1 MTDIDHGTRPDL
13 GPATADP
20 RARERLR
27 GHLADPFFRNAYALI
42 VNTGLTGLLGVA
54 FWAIAARTYSDPD
67 VGRASALISAMTVL
81 SGVVAINL
89 TGTLSRFIPESGR
102 RTRALVVWA
111 YALSSAA
118 VLVLAAGFLL
128 TLDRWGPSFDLLRD
142 PSTAAWF
149 LVLVVAAGAFT
160 VQDGVLIGLRASVW
174 VPVENVLF
182 GIAKIVLLVVLATG
196 FPRDGVYLA
205 WVIPMALLLL
215 PVNVLI
221 FGRLIPRH
229 TSDSGD
235 RFLPPAPAQVGRFFA
250 ADYGGA
256 LFMFGAATLPPLLVA
271 PYVEPYTFAYFY
283 VAWITGGMLNLIP
296 MNLASSLTVE
306 GVHAAHTLAT
316 NCRAALHRVLG
327 IMTAAAVAVALL
339 APYLLAVLGTGYVDA
354 APMLQAI
361 ALAAVPRGVVDIWVG
376 VLRAQ
381 SRTRQIARVQIA
393 SGGLAI
399 AAVLVWVQV
408 DRLGVTPGVELITGV
423 GLAVLA
429 SQTAVALA
437 VLPALRRFLRG
448 TPTIP
453 PTPDVARPVRGE
465 REASAP
471 GVAQPVREGSD
482 SPAAGVPRAVHV
494 ASGAVDGSP
503 SPRAYPLGRDR
514 LSLATICLTSTVA
527 VLLFVLPLRF
537 LSGGTGD
544 PSALNGYGLISV
556 LPAVSLWGLALLA
569 LSFVATLARR
579 RPQRLLLGLLLVAT
593 VCCLHG
599 ATALLWSLPRFPV
612 TWIHL
617 GFVDYISRTGT
628 VAAGLDGRFSWP
640 GFFGVVALWSGDA
653 GWRDLVGV
661 LELVPL
667 VSNLLY
673 LLPLGLLLSNL
684 CVSWQAKWSAAW
696 LFCVLNWIGQDY
708 FSPQGYA
715 YWLYL
720 VFVACLV
727 TWLRPGPDD
736 AVPSRPFWSPVP
748 GRRFRLPIGSL
759 RLSDAATPGELVP
772 RHVDPALRCAI
783 LLLVV
788 GVFVVAAISHPLTPF
803 LMLAACAGLVGA
815 RRCVAVGLP
824 LLLTVVLAAWLSYMT
839 ATYWSGHL
847 GELVGGVGDLRG
859 NLATS
864 IIDRTRSGAEHG
876 DVVAV
881 RIALAVTVLALAVV
895 GLVRRR
901 RRAVDDRVVLVLL
914 LAPLVVVG
922 LGSYGGEI
930 ALRAYLFALPAVVVL
945 VACAVFPEPGSESE
959 PESEPELMPVL
970 AVVPVQRRTGRFL
983 VLGAGALML
992 VGAFL
997 VARYG
1002 NEKYE
1007 MTYDGAFA
1015 AVEHVYQRD
1024 GTATIVSL
1032 ADPPGLDAPAFMP
1045 VGYRDVERTTRHV
1058 LPAPRDPGDLSGLI
1072 AGLRQLGPG
1081 AYLVTSRSTEA
1092 YLEVAAGYPQG
1103 WGERFRAELAAAP
1116 ELAVVV
1122 VNTDAA
1128 VHVVRGA
1135 LGGGALG
1142 GGDVRGKDLG
1152 GGAPGGGDVRGSD
1165 PARGDSGGFGPVA
1178 PERGTWIGST
1188 PWTSVGVAFLVVSIA
1203 VLGGRELWRLRREP
1217 GQWRR
1222 TRPVALVTVPVLLGL
1237 ALVIIERLVLLA

>member
-1 MTDIDHGTRPDL
+1 MTDIDHATRSDV
-13 GPATADP
+13 GPATRDP
-20 RARERLR
+20 RAWERLR

-67 VGRASALISAMTVL
+67 VGRASALISAMTLL

-102 RTRALVVWA
+102 STRSLIVWA

-182 GIAKIVLLVVLATG
+182 GVAKIVLLVVLATG

-215 PVNVLI
+215 PVNALI
-221 FGRLIPRH
+221 FGRLVPRH
-229 TSDSGD
+229 TSDHGD

-283 VAWITGGMLNLIP
+283 VAWIAGGMLNLIP

-306 GVHAAHTLAT
+306 GVHAAHTLVT

-327 IMTAAAVAVALL
+327 IMTAAAVGVALL
-339 APYLLAVLGTGYVDA
+339 APYLLAVLGSGYVDA
-354 APMLQAI
+354 APMLQAL
-361 ALAAVPRGVVDIWVG
+361 ALAAVPRGVVDIWIG

-408 DRLGVTPGVELITGV
+408 DRLAVTPGVELITGV

-429 SQTAVALA
+429 SQTAVALV

-448 TPTIP
+448 APTIP
-453 PTPDVARPVRGE
+453 PTPEVPRPVRGDP
-465 REASAP
+465 AA
-471 GVAQPVREGSD
+471 GDAQPVREASGM
-482 SPAAGVPRAVHV
+482 PASGVPQPVRE
-494 ASGAVDGSP
+494 ASGMPAPGDAQPVREASGMPDGSQ
-503 SPRAYPLGRDR
+503 SPRAYPLGRGR
-514 LSLATICLTSTVA
+514 FGLATICLTSMVA
-527 VLLFVLPLRF
+527 VALFVLGLRP
-537 LSGGTGD
+537 LSGGGAD

-556 LPAVSLWGLALLA
+556 LPAVSLWGLALLT

-579 RPQRLLLGLLLVAT
+579 RPQRILLGLQLVAT
-593 VCCLHG
+593 ACCLHG
-599 ATALLWSLPRFPV
+599 VTALLWSLPRFPV

-640 GFFGVVALWSGDA
+640 GFFGVVALWSGNA

-684 CVSWQAKWSAAW
+684 RVSWQAKWLAAW

-736 AVPSRPFWSPVP
+736 AVPSRTFWSPVP
-748 GRRFRLPIGSL
+748 GRRLRLPIGSL
-759 RLSDAATPGELVP
+759 GLSDAATPGELVP

-783 LLLVV
+783 LLLVL
-788 GVFVVAAISHPLTPF
+788 GLFVVAAISHPLTPL

-824 LLLTVVLAAWLSYMT
+824 MLLTVVLAGWLSYMT

-847 GELVGGVGDLRG
+847 GELFGGVGDLRG

-881 RIALAVTVLALAVV
+881 RIALALTVLALAVL

-945 VACAVFPEPGSESE
+945 VACAVFPEPESE
-959 PESEPELMPVL
+959 LELEPEPELMPVL
-970 AVVPVQRRTGRFL
+970 AVVPVRRRPGRIL
-983 VLGAGALML
+983 MLGAGALVL

-1007 MTYDGAFA
+1007 MTYDGALA

-1024 GTATIVSL
+1024 GTPTIVSL
-1032 ADPPGLDAPAFMP
+1032 ADPPSRDAPAFMP
-1045 VGYRDVERTTRHV
+1045 VGYRDVERTSRHV

-1072 AGLRQLGPG
+1072 VGLRQLGPG
-1081 AYLVTSRSTEA
+1081 TYLVTSRSTEA

-1103 WGERFRAELAAAP
+1103 WGERFRAELATAP
-1116 ELAVVV
+1116 ELRRVV

-1128 VHVVRGA
+1128 VYTVRGVP
-1135 LGGGALG
+1135 GA
-1142 GGDVRGKDLG
+1142 
-1152 GGAPGGGDVRGSD
+1152 GASGAGDVRGSD
-1165 PARGDSGGFGPVA
+1165 RGEGAPGGSGSVA
-1178 PERGTWIGST
+1178 PGSGTWIGST
-1188 PWTSVGVAFLVVSIA
+1188 PWTTVGVAFLAVSVA

-1217 GQWRR
+1217 GRWRGA
-1222 TRPVALVTVPVLLGL
+1222 RPVALVTVPLLLGL

>member
-1 MTDIDHGTRPDL
+1 MTDLDHAARPDL
-13 GPATADP
+13 GPAPRDP
-20 RARERLR
+20 RAWARLC

-67 VGRASALISAMTVL
+67 VGRASALISAMTLL

-89 TGTLSRFIPESGR
+89 AGTLSRFIPESGR
-102 RTRALVVWA
+102 RTRSLVVWA
-111 YALSSAA
+111 YALSSVA

-196 FPRDGVYLA
+196 FPWGGVYLA

-215 PVNVLI
+215 PVNALI
-221 FGRLIPRH
+221 FGRLVPRH
-229 TSDSGD
+229 AADSGE

-283 VAWITGGMLNLIP
+283 VAWIAGGMLNLIP

-327 IMTAAAVAVALL
+327 IMTAAAVGVALL
-339 APYLLAVLGTGYVDA
+339 APSLLAVLGSGYVDA
-354 APMLQAI
+354 APMLQAL
-361 ALAAVPRGVVDIWVG
+361 ALAAVPRGVVDIWIG

-381 SRTRQIARVQIA
+381 SRTRAIAKVQIA

-399 AAVLVWVQV
+399 GAVLVWVQV
-408 DRLGVTPGVELITGV
+408 DRLVATPGVELITGV

-429 SQTAVALA
+429 SQAAVALA

-448 TPTIP
+448 APTIP
-453 PTPDVARPVRGE
+453 PPPGVARPVRG
-465 REASAP
+465 RPDSPTSGVARPVHQASASAP
-471 GVAQPVREGSD
+471 GVARPVPE
-482 SPAAGVPRAVHV
+482 
-494 ASGAVDGSP
+494 ASVSMDGSP
-503 SPRAYPLGRDR
+503 SPRASPLGRDR
-514 LSLATICLTSTVA
+514 LSLTAICLASMVA
-527 VLLFVLPLRF
+527 VLLFVLGLRPW
-537 LSGGTGD
+537 SGGNAD
-544 PSALNGYGLISV
+544 PNALNGYGLISV
-556 LPAVSLWGLALLA
+556 LPAVSLWGLVLLT
-569 LSFVATLARR
+569 LSFIATLSLR
-579 RPQRLLLGLLLVAT
+579 RPRRLLLVAQLVAT
-593 VCCLHG
+593 ACCLHG
-599 ATALLWSLPRFPV
+599 VTALLWSLPRFPV

-640 GFFGVVALWSGDA
+640 GFFGVVALWSGNA

-661 LELVPL
+661 LELVPP

-673 LLPLGLLLSNL
+673 LLPLGLLLGNL
-684 CVSWQAKWSAAW
+684 RASWQAKWSAAW

-708 FSPQGYA
+708 FSPQNYA

-736 AVPSRPFWSPVP
+736 AVPARPVP

-759 RLSDAATPGELVP
+759 GLPDTATPGELAP
-772 RHVDPALRCAI
+772 RPVDPALRAAI
-783 LLLVV
+783 LLLVI
-788 GVFVVAAISHPLTPF
+788 GVFIVAAISHPLTPF
-803 LMLAACAGLVGA
+803 LMLAACAGLVCA

-824 LLLTVVLAAWLSYMT
+824 LLLTVVLAGWLSYMT

-847 GELVGGVGDLRG
+847 GELLGGVGDLSG

-876 DVVAV
+876 AVVAV
-881 RIALAVTVLALAVV
+881 RIALAVTVLALAVL

-945 VACAVFPEPGSESE
+945 VACAAFPEPEVAG
-959 PESEPELMPVL
+959 
-970 AVVPVQRRTGRFL
+970 RRPGRFL
-983 VLGAGALML
+983 VLGVGALVL
-992 VGAFL
+992 VGAFG

-1024 GTATIVSL
+1024 GAATIVSL
-1032 ADPPGLDAPAFMP
+1032 ADPPSLDAPPFMP
-1045 VGYRDVERTTRHV
+1045 VGYRDVERTSRHV
-1058 LPAPRDPGDLSGLI
+1058 LPAPRDPGDLSGLVT
-1072 AGLRQLGPG
+1072 GLRRLDPG
-1081 AYLVTSRSTEA
+1081 AYLVTTRSTEA

-1103 WGERFRAELAAAP
+1103 WGERFRAGLAAAP

-1122 VNTDAA
+1122 VNADAA
-1128 VHVVRGA
+1128 VYAVRG
-1135 LGGGALG
+1135 GLG
-1142 GGDVRGKDLG
+1142 GGDVRGSGPG
-1152 GGAPGGGDVRGSD
+1152 GSDPGGGVPGGGDGRGSDPGEGAPGGSR
-1165 PARGDSGGFGPVA
+1165 PVA

-1188 PWTSVGVAFLVVSIA
+1188 PWTPVGVAFLAVAVA

-1222 TRPVALVTVPVLLGL
+1222 ARPVALVTAPLLLGL

>member
-1 MTDIDHGTRPDL
+1 MTHIEHAARPDR
-13 GPATADP
+13 GPAAGDP
-20 RARERLR
+20 QVWERLR
-27 GHLADPFFRNAYALI
+27 AHLADPFFRNAYALI

-67 VGRASALISAMTVL
+67 VGRASALISAMTLL

-102 RTRALVVWA
+102 RTRSLVVWA
-111 YALSSAA
+111 YALSSVA

-215 PVNVLI
+215 PVNALI
-221 FGRLIPRH
+221 FGRLVPRH
-229 TSDSGD
+229 TSDNGD
-235 RFLPPAPAQVGRFFA
+235 RFLPPTPAQVGNFFA

-271 PYVEPYTFAYFY
+271 PYVEPHTFAYFY
-283 VAWITGGMLNLIP
+283 VAWIAGGMLNLIP

-316 NCRAALHRVLG
+316 NCRAALHRVVG
-327 IMTAAAVAVALL
+327 IMTVAAVGVALL
-339 APYLLAVLGTGYVDA
+339 APSLLAVLGSGYVDA
-354 APMLQAI
+354 APMVQAL
-361 ALAAVPRGVVDIWVG
+361 AFAAVPRGVVDIWIG

-399 AAVLVWVQV
+399 GAVLVWVQV
-408 DRLGVTPGVELITGV
+408 DRLAVVPGMELITGV
-423 GLAVLA
+423 GVAVLA
-429 SQTAVALA
+429 SQAAVALA
-437 VLPALRRFLRG
+437 VLPALRRFLHG
-448 TPTIP
+448 GPAIP
-453 PTPDVARPVRGE
+453 PTSV
-465 REASAP
+465 
-471 GVAQPVREGSD
+471 VAQPVRETAIPAPTPPVRRAS
-482 SPAAGVPRAVHV
+482 SPVDAASPPSAVR
-494 ASGAVDGSP
+494 S
-503 SPRAYPLGRDR
+503 RLLGPDR
-514 LSLATICLTSTVA
+514 LSLAAICLTSMVA
-527 VLLFVLPLRF
+527 VLLFVLGLRPF
-537 LSGGTGD
+537 SGGNAD
-544 PSALNGYGLISV
+544 PNALNGYGLISV
-556 LPAVSLWGLALLA
+556 LPAVSLWGLALLT
-569 LSFVATLARR
+569 LSFVGTLARR
-579 RPQRLLLGLLLVAT
+579 RPQRLLLGLQLVTTA
-593 VCCLHG
+593 CCLHG
-599 ATALLWSLPRFPV
+599 VTALLWSLPRFPV

-640 GFFGVVALWSGDA
+640 GFFGVVALWSGNA

-684 CVSWQAKWSAAW
+684 RVSWQATWLAAW

-736 AVPSRPFWSPVP
+736 AVPGRPFWLPAP
-748 GRRFRLPIGSL
+748 GRRFRLPIGSR
-759 RLSDAATPGELVP
+759 RLSAPATPGELVP
-772 RHVDPALRCAI
+772 RHVNPALRCAI
-783 LLLVV
+783 LLLVI
-788 GVFVVAAISHPLTPF
+788 GVFIVAVSSHPLTPF
-803 LMLAACAGLVGA
+803 LMLAACMGLVCA

-824 LLLTVVLAAWLSYMT
+824 LLLTVVLAGWLSYMT

-847 GELVGGVGDLRG
+847 GELLGGVGDLSG
-859 NLATS
+859 NLTTS

-876 DVVAV
+876 AVVAV
-881 RIALAVTVLALAVV
+881 RIALAVTVLALIILGV
-895 GLVRRR
+895 VRRR

-914 LAPLVVVG
+914 LAPFVVVG

-945 VACAVFPEPGSESE
+945 VACAVFPEPEVTE
-959 PESEPELMPVL
+959 
-970 AVVPVQRRTGRFL
+970 RRPGRFL
-983 VLGAGALML
+983 VLGVGALIL
-992 VGAFL
+992 VGAFT

-1007 MTYDGAFA
+1007 MTYGGALA

-1024 GTATIVSL
+1024 GAATIVSL
-1032 ADPPGLDAPAFMP
+1032 ADPPGLGAPTFMP
-1045 VGYRDVERTTRHV
+1045 VGYRDVERVSRHV
-1058 LPAPRDPGDLSGLI
+1058 LPAPRDPGDLSGLV
-1072 AGLRQLGPG
+1072 AGLRQLNPG
-1081 AYLVTSRSTEA
+1081 AYLITSRSTEA

-1128 VHVVRGA
+1128 VYAVRGA
-1135 LGGGALG
+1135 PGGGVL
-1142 GGDVRGKDLG
+1142 D
-1152 GGAPGGGDVRGSD
+1152 GGDVRGSD
-1165 PARGDSGGFGPVA
+1165 PARGDPGGFGLVA

-1188 PWTSVGVAFLVVSIA
+1188 PWTSVGVAFLAVSIA